1 MLIKFGYL
9 DYIRNFFLATSIFFT
24 ENSLNLQDL
33 SGTTELACRVN
44 SAACYCHSYQ
54 HTPSGVYQIQPKTH
68 VWDKVADNNIQVVG
82 RKPGEEAEAEVGDEE
97 EDDGIEMTGLLEEL
111 LFPD

>member
-1 MLIKFGYL
+1 MHSQFLTGYEL
-9 DYIRNFFLATSIFFT
+9 FFI

-33 SGTTELACRVN
+33 RGTAELACHVN
-44 SAACYCHSYQ
+44 SAACYCHAHQ

-68 VWDKVADNNIQVVG
+68 VWDKVAENNIQVVG
-82 RKPGEEAEAEVGDEE
+82 RKPGEEAEAEVGDEK

-111 LFPD
+111 LFSD